1 MERSKKRFNTPP
13 TSNVN
18 LKNNDKRKQ
27 RNINNKD
34 WLNTESSLDNQHQ
47 QQQYQRQLQ
56 HQQHQQRLTTNSL
69 ESCLLIE
76 NCYTSSFNTNKLS
89 DHNNYDNGD
98 EHLAGVS
105 SSSENAMSRTS
116 SGGRIFEREYH
127 NNDKTWFLNPRN
139 LKLWDERN
147 INSGAS
153 TRCGSDKRNEAY
165 FIDDDI
171 QDFKDAEVEVIQA
184 NAYSCSAKI
193 SPYEEKLFELRRE
206 KLKLEEALLLKTKCE
221 QELERTRF
229 PTPKWYEMKTKQFTV
244 EMVKH
249 NNFMRNE
256 DDIDLDALMDYR
268 VGLYEKS
275 KEYSSRFSN

>member
-1 MERSKKRFNTPP
+1 MLRSLVGSEMCIRDRSRKRLNTPP
-13 TSNVN
+13 TSRSVS
-18 LKNNDKRKQ
+18 LKNNNNRKQ
-27 RNINNKD
+27 RNINNKY
-34 WLNTESSLDNQHQ
+34 WLNTESSLDNQQQHQ
-47 QQQYQRQLQ
+47 QQQRF
-56 HQQHQQRLTTNSL
+56 TTNSL
-69 ESCLLIE
+69 ESCLLAE

-89 DHNNYDNGD
+89 KSHNNYDENLV
-98 EHLAGVS
+98 EVS
-105 SSSENAMSRTS
+105 SSSENAMPRTS
-116 SGGRIFEREYH
+116 LVGKIFEREYH
-127 NNDKTWFLNPRN
+127 NYDKTWFLNPRN
-139 LKLWDERN
+139 LKSWDERN
-147 INSGAS
+147 ISEAS
-153 TRCGSDKRNEAY
+153 MRCGSDKRNEAY

-171 QDFKDAEVEVIQA
+171 QDFKDAEVEAIQA

-193 SPYEEKLFELRRE
+193 SPYEAKLFELRRD

-256 DDIDLDALMDYR
+256 DDIDLDKLMDYR